1 MALRN
6 NYYRPGPP
14 ARQLLPSSRSLRD
27 LVAERKGISVTEF
40 DRLES
45 DQILEQSE
53 VVISVDGKV
62 VAARE
67 GELLLDA
74 VLRCTDVPHVCY
86 HSPLMGPI
94 QTCDTCMVEVNGEL
108 VRSCGQKVTANLNVA
123 TESKRAQNARAEAF
137 DVILGN
143 HMLYCTVC
151 DNNNE
156 NCTVHNTAVA
166 LNVQHQEHPYKPKPY
181 EVDMSNPFYRYDP
194 DQCILCGRC
203 VQACQNVQVNETLS
217 IGWELEHPRVLWDG
231 GHEIGGSSCVSCGHC
246 ITVCPCNALM
256 EKSMLG
262 EAGYLSGMPKDAL
275 NKMIDVVKAIE
286 PEMGYGAIMQVSQTE
301 AKMREERIKKTK
313 TVCTYCG
320 VGCSYDVWTKD
331 RKILKIEPLH
341 GETNQ
346 ISTCVKGKFGWD
358 YVNHEERLQKPLIR
372 EGSGFREASWEEALN
387 LVTSKLGSIKQQYG
401 PDSIGVIVSSKATNE
416 DGYLMQKLARA
427 IIGTNNVDNCSRYCQ
442 SPATMGLFRTVGYGG
457 DSGSIEDIAKSA
469 LVLVVG
475 SNTAESHPVLASRV
489 KRAHKL
495 FGQRLIV
502 ADPREHEM
510 ARRADIHFRPR
521 PGTDLVWISAMSRY
535 MFDSG
540 LAKMEFVDQWVNNL
554 GEFQKSLEPFTM
566 EYASKICEV
575 PLETLQA
582 IAREI
587 AAAESMCILW
597 AMGITQHTM
606 ASDSSTAI
614 SNLLLTTGNYMR
626 PGCGAYPLRGHNNV
640 QGASD
645 IGAMPN
651 NYPGYQSVTDPE
663 IRGRF
668 EEKWGI
674 ALSPDRGMDNH
685 QMVDGV
691 YDGKLRAIYLAGE
704 DMISADSNANH
715 VAGAFE
721 KLDLLVVQDIFFT
734 ETCRYADVVLPA
746 APALEK
752 EGTFTSTERRV
763 QRLYQALPELGDS
776 LADWKITQEIANRMG
791 AKWNYQHPSEIMDE
805 IASLTQL
812 YSGVSF
818 DRLAGYKT
826 LQWPVASDGTDQPIL
841 YLNGFAF
848 PDKKARFYPVSFHEP
863 LERPD
868 SDFDLFLNNGRIL
881 EHFHEGNMT
890 HRVMGIREET
900 PERYIEISEE
910 LAEERSIESGRWVR
924 VISRHGSLV
933 IKVVV
938 TSRVVGKQVYLP
950 LLSQEGPVN
959 VLTGSHTDS
968 ATNTPAFKETAVRI
982 KLLPEQGT
990 NPLKPLNFRYSG
1002 QPTPQDGVEVERKW
1016 KRSDYRKPGTQK
1028 LVQIQLQS

>member
-1 MALRN
+1 
-6 NYYRPGPP
+6 
-14 ARQLLPSSRSLRD
+14 
-27 LVAERKGISVTEF
+27 
-40 DRLES
+40 
-45 DQILEQSE
+45 
-53 VVISVDGKV
+53 
-62 VAARE
+62 
-67 GELLLDA
+67 
-74 VLRCTDVPHVCY
+74 
-86 HSPLMGPI
+86 
-94 QTCDTCMVEVNGEL
+94 
-108 VRSCGQKVTANLNVA
+108 
-123 TESKRAQNARAEAF
+123 
-137 DVILGN
+137 
-143 HMLYCTVC
+143 
-151 DNNNE
+151 
-156 NCTVHNTAVA
+156 
-166 LNVQHQEHPYKPKPY
+166 
-181 EVDMSNPFYRYDP
+181 
-194 DQCILCGRC
+194 
-203 VQACQNVQVNETLS
+203 
-217 IGWELEHPRVLWDG
+217 
-231 GHEIGGSSCVSCGHC
+231 
-246 ITVCPCNALM
+246 
-256 EKSMLG
+256 MLG
-262 EAGYLSGMPKDAL
+262 EAGYLSGMPKGAL

-341 GETNQ
+341 GATNQ

-372 EGSGFREASWEEALN
+372 EGSGFREASWEEALS
-387 LVTSKLGSIKQQYG
+387 LVTSKLGSIKQRYG

-416 DGYLMQKLARA
+416 DGYLMQKFARA
-427 IIGTNNVDNCSRYCQ
+427 VIGTNNVDNCSRYCQ

-475 SNTAESHPVLASRV
+475 SNTAESHPVLATRV

-535 MFDSG
+535 MFDNG
-540 LAKMEFVDQWVNNL
+540 LAKMEFIDQWVNNL

-575 PLETLQA
+575 PLETLQEV
-582 IAREI
+582 AREI
-587 AAAESMCILW
+587 AAAESMCVLW

-606 ASDSSTAI
+606 GSDSSTAI

-645 IGAMPN
+645 VGAMPN

-685 QMVDGV
+685 QMVDAV

-704 DMISADSNANH
+704 DMIAADSNANH

-721 KLDLLVVQDIFFT
+721 KLDLFVVQDIFFT
-734 ETCRYADVVLPA
+734 ETCRYADVILPA

-791 AKWNYQHPSEIMDE
+791 AHWNYQHPSEIMDE
-805 IASLTQL
+805 IASLTPL

-826 LQWPVASDGTDQPIL
+826 LQWPVAPDGTDQPIL

-848 PDKKARFYPVSFHEP
+848 PDKKARFHPVSFHEP

-868 SDFDLFLNNGRIL
+868 SDFDLFLNNGRLL

-924 VISRHGSLV
+924 VTSRHGSLV

-990 NPLKPLNFRYSG
+990 NPLKPLNFRYSV

-1028 LVQIQLQS
+1028 LVQIQLQ

>member
-1 MALRN
+1 M
-6 NYYRPGPP
+6 
-14 ARQLLPSSRSLRD
+14 
-27 LVAERKGISVTEF
+27 TEF

-45 DQILEQSE
+45 DQILEQPE
-53 VVISVDGKV
+53 VAISVDGKV
-62 VAARE
+62 IAAKE

-74 VLRCTDVPHVCY
+74 VLRCTDIPHVCY

-94 QTCDTCMVEVNGEL
+94 QTCDTCMVEVNDEL
-108 VRSCGQKVTANLNVA
+108 VRSCGQKVTANLNVV

-262 EAGYLSGMPKDAL
+262 EAGYLSGMPKGAL

-372 EGSGFREASWEEALN
+372 EGSGFREASWEEALS
-387 LVTSKLGSIKQQYG
+387 LVTSKLGSIKQRYG

-416 DGYLMQKLARA
+416 DGYLMQKFARA
-427 IIGTNNVDNCSRYCQ
+427 VIGTNNVDNCSRYCQ

-475 SNTAESHPVLASRV
+475 SNTAESHPVLATRV

-535 MFDSG
+535 MFDNG
-540 LAKMEFVDQWVNNL
+540 LAKMEFIDQWVNNL

-575 PLETLQA
+575 PLETLQEV
-582 IAREI
+582 AREI
-587 AAAESMCILW
+587 AAAESMCVLW

-606 ASDSSTAI
+606 GSDSSTAI

-645 IGAMPN
+645 VGAMPN

-685 QMVDGV
+685 QMVDAV

-704 DMISADSNANH
+704 DMIAADSNANH

-721 KLDLLVVQDIFFT
+721 KLDLFVVQDIFFT
-734 ETCRYADVVLPA
+734 ETCRYADVILPA

-791 AKWNYQHPSEIMDE
+791 AQWNYQHPSEIMDE
-805 IASLTQL
+805 IASLTPL

-818 DRLAGYKT
+818 DRLTGYKT
-826 LQWPVASDGTDQPIL
+826 LQWPVAPDGTDQPIL

-863 LERPD
+863 LESPD
-868 SDFDLFLNNGRIL
+868 SDFDLFLNNGRLL

-890 HRVMGIREET
+890 YRVMGIREET

-924 VISRHGSLV
+924 VTSRHGSLV

-1002 QPTPQDGVEVERKW
+1002 QPAPQDGVEVERKW

-1028 LVQIQLQS
+1028 LVQIQLQ